1 MILQGLTWIKREH
14 NERKGNSFQ
23 IIEYESIHNINERAV
38 KENGSF
44 KLQKNGRQK
53 EKTLGKT

>member
-14 NERKGNSFQ
+14 NERKVNSFK
-23 IIEYESIHNINERAV
+23 IIEYESIHNTNERSF

-53 EKTLGKT
+53 EKTL